1 MSSRKPYPSDASD
14 EEWAPVVPYLTL
26 LPEDAR
32 QHEQPLRETFNGMW
46 YLVRYGVGTV
56 GNSVFGTVRCR

>member
-26 LPEDAR
+26 LPEDVR
-32 QHEQPLRETFNGMW
+32 QHEHPLRETFNGMW
-46 YLVRYGVGTV
+46 YLVRYGVA
-56 GNSVFGTVRCR
+56 